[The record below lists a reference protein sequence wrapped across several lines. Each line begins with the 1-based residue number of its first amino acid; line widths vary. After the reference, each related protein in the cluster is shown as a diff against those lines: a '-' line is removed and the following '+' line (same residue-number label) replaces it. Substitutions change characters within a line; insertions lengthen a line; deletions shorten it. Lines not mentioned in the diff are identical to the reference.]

1 MSNQKALGQI
11 SYLIQLLTDRDKFV
25 RQKVRTQLIEL
36 GEDALPFLEMAV
48 RSEEV
53 SLRVQAQEVISA
65 IFPNKL
71 GEKFRQLAQKGLGR
85 DVNLEAGML
94 LIMESATP
102 IPTQNPARRIW
113 IRWHTVWSKTWLRM
127 RTPPRPFSR

>member
-48 RSEEV
+48 RREEV
-53 SLRVQAQEVISA
+53 PLRIQAQEVI
-65 IFPNKL
+65 
-71 GEKFRQLAQKGLGR
+71 
-85 DVNLEAGML
+85 
-94 LIMESATP
+94 
-102 IPTQNPARRIW
+102 ARFFL
-113 IRWHTVWSKTWLRM
+113 KN
-127 RTPPRPFSR
+127 